1 MEVDQPDG
9 IRGTMAKSQEPDLD
23 AKLLGARP
31 ISVVVATQNHTFEL
45 DEKALEEIL
54 LDESVRDKKV
64 AVVSVAGAFRKGKS
78 FLLDFF
84 LRYLDREGTFADWVG
99 GETEA
104 LEGFSWR
111 GGSERDTTGI
121 LLWSKPY
128 IKTLPN
134 GEEIAVLLM
143 DTQGAFD
150 SSSTVKDC
158 ATIFALSTMTSST
171 QIYNLTQNIQEDD
184 LQHLQ
189 LFTEYGKLA
198 MEESNIKPFQ
208 RLMFLVRD
216 WSFPYE
222 AQYGAEGGSNVL
234 EKRLR
239 MTEMQHSEL
248 MQVRK
253 HIKSCFNDIGCFL
266 MPHPGLKVATN
277 PSFDGS
283 LRDIDDEFKTQLR
296 ELIPSVLSADNL
308 VVKSINGG
316 EVTCRG
322 LLEYFKAYM
331 KIFQGEELP
340 QPKSMLL
347 ATAEAN
353 NLAALATS
361 KDAYTKRMEKLCG
374 GDTPYLAPHE
384 LEKKHAEAKEASLAI
399 FQGTRKMGG
408 NEFSKEYL
416 DRLEKEVNE
425 AFVNFEKLNDGK
437 NIFNAARTPAV
448 FFTVVVLG
456 YFFASVFASV
466 GLLSFVRMFNLVIW
480 AGLLAIVVWAYIRF
494 SGEFRD
500 FGAKLDHAA
509 ELIWDEVF
517 LPAYNA
523 AFKRGVEAV
532 MASRSQSQSAQKR
545 D

>member
-171 QIYNLTQNIQEDD
+171 Q
-184 LQHLQ
+184 
-189 LFTEYGKLA
+189 
-198 MEESNIKPFQ
+198 
-208 RLMFLVRD
+208 V
-216 WSFPYE
+216 
-222 AQYGAEGGSNVL
+222 
-234 EKRLR
+234 
-239 MTEMQHSEL
+239 
-248 MQVRK
+248 
-253 HIKSCFNDIGCFL
+253 
-266 MPHPGLKVATN
+266 
-277 PSFDGS
+277 
-283 LRDIDDEFKTQLR
+283 
-296 ELIPSVLSADNL
+296 
-308 VVKSINGG
+308 
-316 EVTCRG
+316 
-322 LLEYFKAYM
+322 
-331 KIFQGEELP
+331 
-340 QPKSMLL
+340 
-347 ATAEAN
+347 
-353 NLAALATS
+353 
-361 KDAYTKRMEKLCG
+361 
-374 GDTPYLAPHE
+374 
-384 LEKKHAEAKEASLAI
+384 
-399 FQGTRKMGG
+399 
-408 NEFSKEYL
+408 
-416 DRLEKEVNE
+416 
-425 AFVNFEKLNDGK
+425 
-437 NIFNAARTPAV
+437 
-448 FFTVVVLG
+448 
-456 YFFASVFASV
+456 
-466 GLLSFVRMFNLVIW
+466 
-480 AGLLAIVVWAYIRF
+480 
-494 SGEFRD
+494 
-500 FGAKLDHAA
+500 
-509 ELIWDEVF
+509 
-517 LPAYNA
+517 
-523 AFKRGVEAV
+523 
-532 MASRSQSQSAQKR
+532 
-545 D
+545 